1 MAGKLSF
8 WCGVALVLLLAA
20 CRPLPGA
27 PLQLQVAQAGA
38 LPDSQQV
45 LQARFGPPQAAD
57 FNPGFT
63 RHTYWI
69 KTTVHNHGQRNRIL
83 LLLNNPHINH
93 AEAWQVGKGPLAARL
108 GDYFPFASR
117 PYYDRDLIIPIS
129 MRPGDSATVLLWVN
143 KANESLQLRLEA
155 LTPEELEARR
165 RQEHLFMGFSLGWLV
180 LIAMFAVFLWAGLR
194 HRANLL
200 YALYVMVIVLWMLSN
215 WGLGFQYL
223 WPMAPG
229 FASKARPVFAL
240 LGVACFTSVLLSFFP
255 PRPQFRWLTR
265 TCRWYM
271 VLMLVL
277 AAGSLVINYS
287 SLPDRTK
294 VPFLQL
300 LSACTIAGALLNGL
314 YLWYQWRAGEK
325 LVQYYVL
332 AICFLLLTTV
342 SINLYQFGIT
352 NSFTIF
358 LNTYGSAIG
367 LMGETAILSMG
378 FARRVTLYK
387 KEKEDLALH
396 MLLREKQMAEQ
407 MIAVELAERT
417 RLGRDLHDSI
427 GSMLATIHLHASQLQ
442 HQYPQVPLQQ
452 LQAMLQQSMAEARSI
467 AHNLVPPHLAQ
478 QGLHNALKQLVQQQP
493 AHNCRFALYYDVHQN
508 LPLAMQTSL
517 YRICTELIS
526 NAVRHAA
533 ATEVSIQLTEE
544 ETQLQLLV
552 EDNGRGFDSQ
562 QASQGIGLQNL
573 RSRIDY
579 LKGSLHIDSNKD
591 GTTVIILLPK
601 PI

>member
-1 MAGKLSF
+1 M
-8 WCGVALVLLLAA
+8 LLLGACQQPATPGLRIQAA
-20 CRPLPGA
+20 IA
-27 PLQLQVAQAGA
+27 PP
-38 LPDSQQV
+38 LPDSTAV
-45 LQARFGPPQAAD
+45 LQARFGPEQAPD

-69 KTTVHNHGQRNRIL
+69 KTQVYNHGQRDRIL

-93 AEAWQVGKGPLAARL
+93 AVAWQAGKGTLANSL

-117 PYYDRDLIIPIS
+117 PYYDRDLIVPLQIA
-129 MRPGDSATVLLWVN
+129 PGDSAMVLLWIN

-180 LIAMFAVFLWAGLR
+180 LIAMFAMFLWAGLR
-194 HRANLL
+194 HRTNLL
-200 YALYVMVIVLWMLSN
+200 YAVYVMVVVLWMLSN

-240 LGVACFTSVLLSFFP
+240 LGVACFVSVLLSFFP
-255 PRPQFRWLTR
+255 PRQHFQWLTR
-265 TCRWYM
+265 LCRWYM
-271 VLMLVL
+271 ALMLVL
-277 AAGSLVINYS
+277 AAGSLLINYS
-287 SLPDRTK
+287 SLPDSTK

-300 LSACTIAGALLNGL
+300 LSACTVAGALLSGL
-314 YLWYQWRAGEK
+314 YLWYQWRAGEA
-325 LVQYYVL
+325 LVHYYVL

-378 FARRVTLYK
+378 FARRLSLYK
-387 KEKEDLALH
+387 KEKDALALE

-407 MIAVELAERT
+407 MIAVEEAERT

-427 GSMLATIHLHASQLQ
+427 GSMLATIHLQASQLQ
-442 HQYPQVPLQQ
+442 HQYPHVPLQH
-452 LQAMLQQSMAEARSI
+452 LQQMLQQSMAEARAL
-467 AHNLVPPHLAQ
+467 AHDLVPPHLAQ
-478 QGLHNALKQLVQQQP
+478 HGLHNALRQLVQQQP
-493 AHNCRFALYYDVHQN
+493 VDGCRFALYYDVQLE
-508 LPLAMQTSL
+508 LPLAIQTSL

-526 NAVRHAA
+526 NAGRHAA

-579 LKGSLHIDSNKD
+579 LKGSLHIDSNKE
-591 GTTVIILLPK
+591 GTTIIILLPK

>member
-1 MAGKLSF
+1 MVANLTYC
-8 WCGVALVLLLAA
+8 CGLVLLLLSA
-20 CRPLPGA
+20 CRPLPST
-27 PLQLQVAQAGA
+27 PLQLRVAQAGA

-69 KTTVHNHGQRNRIL
+69 TTTVHNHGQGTRVL

-93 AEAWQVGKGPLAARL
+93 AEAWQVGKGPLATRL

-129 MRPGDSATVLLWVN
+129 MLPGDSAKVLLWVN

-200 YALYVMVIVLWMLSN
+200 YALYVVVVVLWMLSN

-223 WPMAPG
+223 WPAAPG

-255 PRPQFRWLTR
+255 PGQRFRWLTR

-271 VLMLVL
+271 ALMLVL
-277 AAGSLVINYS
+277 AAGSLLINYS
-287 SLPDRTK
+287 SLPDDTK

-300 LSACTIAGALLNGL
+300 LSACTVAGALLSSL
-314 YLWYQWRAGEK
+314 YLWYQWAAGEK
-325 LVQYYVL
+325 LVLYYVV

-378 FARRVTLYK
+378 FARRVSLYK

-407 MIAVELAERT
+407 MIAVEEAERT

-442 HQYPQVPLQQ
+442 HQHPQVPLQP
-452 LQAMLQQSMAEARSI
+452 LQHMLQQSMAEARAI

-478 QGLHNALKQLVQQQP
+478 HGLRSTLLQLVQQHSQP
-493 AHNCRFALYYDVHQN
+493 QCRLSLYYDWHGQ
-508 LPLAMQTSL
+508 LPLTMQTSV
-517 YRICTELIS
+517 YRICVELIS
-526 NAVRHAA
+526 NILRHAD
-533 ATEVSIQLTEE
+533 ATEGSLQLTEDE
-544 ETQLQLLV
+544 GQLQVLA
-552 EDNGRGFDSQ
+552 EDNGSGFDSTQ
-562 QASQGIGLQNL
+562 PSHGIGLQNL
-573 RSRIDY
+573 RSRIAY

-591 GTTVIILLPK
+591 GTTIIILLPI